1 MKNYTSRLATR
12 AMKAGIE
19 QDEGKAE
26 QMINRAMEKEMIRTG
41 VAEETSVEPV
51 SPYVSASASFLTNT
65 SARLVYG
72 DKND

>member
-1 MKNYTSRLATR
+1 
-12 AMKAGIE
+12 
-19 QDEGKAE
+19 
-26 QMINRAMEKEMIRTG
+26 MEKEMIRTG
-41 VAEETSVEPV
+41 VAEETSVESV